1 MLIAGCE
8 IVTARRAAIMVN
20 RAITNSCHELNFTA
34 DSGKMS
40 IVEGKMSI
48 VEGRMSVVEGRMSIV
63 EGWRST
69 VAGMPA
75 MALARQ

>member
-8 IVTARRAAIMVN
+8 IVTARRAAIMAN

-34 DSGKMS
+34 DSGKMP
-40 IVEGKMSI
+40 IVEGRVPIVEGWMPI
-48 VEGRMSVVEGRMSIV
+48 VEGRMSA
-63 EGWRST
+63 